1 MINNM
6 KKKITLILCLIIAMP
21 MLQSCG
27 STRGCKKMRKY
38 RKYSQT
44 IIIDTNQANI
54 FKIN

>member
-1 MINNM
+1 M
-6 KKKITLILCLIIAMP
+6 KKKITLILCLIISIP

-44 IIIDTNQANI
+44 IIIDTNQANE
-54 FKIN
+54 FKIS